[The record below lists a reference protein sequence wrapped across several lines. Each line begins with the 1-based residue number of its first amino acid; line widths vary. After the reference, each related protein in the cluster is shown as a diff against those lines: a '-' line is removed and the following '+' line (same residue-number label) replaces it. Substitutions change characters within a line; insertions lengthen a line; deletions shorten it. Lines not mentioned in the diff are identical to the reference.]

1 MYLKGETAQKGE
13 RVAKE
18 METTKKYIKFKKYKL
33 WAVAAVVVA
42 TIVIYGTWLITGFI
56 MDRVDQKE
64 TKQDEPRFSA
74 DGYYKIY
81 DAQDYADFWIYAR
94 KEKDYAKGRL
104 CSDIYLND
112 TSDLDS
118 WHRVPPA
125 NTISGIKNFEGIFDG
140 NGYTI
145 YGLYS
150 EKGYGITDSNMGT
163 IENVTM
169 KDSLI
174 VGKNSSGGIC
184 SVNYG
189 IISNCGFQGE
199 VEIAKR
205 GDNKTNSV
213 AGICIENEGE
223 ISNCYNLTNLDDK
236 KREWSCFAIS
246 NGGEVN
252 CYMRENSG
260 WEASVDGQILALNDR
275 QCLAINDFLRN
286 RLYEY
291 YYPSDT
297 GLFKFE
303 KDVQKTPVN
312 VPMQEALRDEQVIA
326 LIWEMVHNK
335 EASFSDFSFEA
346 ESTENQD
353 GFILDIFFR
362 DDTVHMVKT
371 SRKDGD
377 ISSNELMWQA
387 GTEALDEEAV
397 DSFRHET
404 YRLYD
409 IGAKM
414 ENAERLML
422 YHTGQEAG
430 FFYAKG
436 EILYQVDIWETGGS
450 TELID
455 DTAQNMKRLSQ
466 IQSYAMEAGNVKATE
481 FLQKEPDSMW
491 ETAFWGM
498 VGKKLMDNG
507 IDWEEYE
514 IRKLI
519 YDSLKEPEDF
529 HTQEEIGRLT
539 ELTIRMSKLENTE
552 SLQDLE
558 YLTGLKSLTIYG
570 RGYGDVSVIYAMSNL
585 EAESF
590 PNLTELNMIEC
601 GLTDISFVKELPRLT
616 DISFYDNDIWNI
628 SPLTACKDLKVLSL
642 AYNEITDI
650 TPLSQLQSLEMLGL
664 QYNEITDVDV
674 LCKLKNLTGV
684 NLTGNQI
691 NDLSPLRELYKL
703 TALGV
708 ADNNITDISPL
719 SELTNLYNLSL
730 DANQIR
736 DISPLSD
743 MKEMEWLGL
752 SWNLIEDFTPIQG
765 MEKLFFLSVTDNPSQ
780 DIGDLVLTPDL
791 SIGTWYTD
799 RSQEMEELGL
809 LLNSVFPR
817 QTIEI
822 QDFSKGDI
830 NGDGISD
837 VAITGYSGE
846 VRGEDGSISQWGE
859 RHVYLFLG
867 TVQGTYTYRD
877 RVDVM
882 GPDEGGIYGDPYEG
896 IAIAGGRLV
905 VKCYGGSNF
914 RWGYTDIYEWEA
926 GGLTPIYELTL
937 NNWVGGT
944 GGYDWYVT
952 DVQAGTE
959 QVYAIAGTLEGNME
973 RVLLSDSI
981 FAQERDRRQSAV
993 DQEVMRLKERLGND
1007 VIVPEISPYFYEP
1020 DIGDSYYDYEIH
1032 DKLYATVRTPD
1043 WVLDKAAA
1051 KYLPGAVKLELP
1063 IYVSKKIKNNYDLLA
1078 GVELPDGFYL
1088 GEVSGTP
1095 SLLSYERCEMTEEGT
1110 YVHVLI
1116 YRECKEHD
1124 NDSWHWWDIK
1134 ETLYFYED
1142 TDDFTGQE

>member
-1 MYLKGETAQKGE
+1 
-13 RVAKE
+13 
-18 METTKKYIKFKKYKL
+18 MEKRNGKKTEL
-33 WAVAAVVVA
+33 WAVVAVVMV
-42 TIVIYGTWLITGFI
+42 TTLIYGTWLITGFI

-64 TKQDEPRFSA
+64 TKQDEPRFSD

-81 DAQDYADFWIYAR
+81 GAQDYADFWIYAR

-104 CSDIYLND
+104 YSDIYLND
-112 TSDLDS
+112 TSDLDN
-118 WHRVPPA
+118 WLKVPPA
-125 NTISGIKNFEGIFDG
+125 NAIAGIKSFEGIFDG

-150 EKGYGITDSNMGT
+150 EKGYGLTDSNRGK

-174 VGKNSSGGIC
+174 VGQNSSGGIC
-184 SVNYG
+184 FVNYG
-189 IISNCGFQGE
+189 VISNCGFHGE
-199 VEIAKR
+199 VEIAK
-205 GDNKTNSV
+205 GGTGKTSGV
-213 AGICIENEGE
+213 AGICIENKGE
-223 ISNCYNLTNLDDK
+223 ILSCYNLTNLEDK
-236 KREWSCFAIS
+236 KRKWSCFAIS

-260 WEASVDGQILALNDR
+260 WEASADGQVLALNDR
-275 QCLAINDFLRN
+275 QCLAIDEFMKNG
-286 RLYEY
+286 LYEY
-291 YYPSDT
+291 YYSHDA
-297 GLFKFE
+297 GLFAFE
-303 KDVQKTPVN
+303 KADTEVPEN
-312 VPMQEALRDEQVIA
+312 VPLQEALRDEKVTS
-326 LIWEMVHNK
+326 LIWEMIHNQ
-335 EASFSDFSFEA
+335 EASFSDFTFEA
-346 ESTENQD
+346 EEAEEQD
-353 GFILDIFFR
+353 GFALNLFFR
-362 DDTVHMVKT
+362 EDEVRIVKT
-371 SRKDGD
+371 FKEDRN
-377 ISSNELMWQA
+377 INSNEELWLA
-387 GTEALDEEAV
+387 AAELLDEESI
-397 DSFRHET
+397 DSFEHAT

-409 IGAKM
+409 RRDKI
-414 ENAERLML
+414 ENEERLML
-422 YHTGQEAG
+422 YCTKQEAG
-430 FFYAKG
+430 FFYAEG
-436 EILYQVDIWETGGS
+436 NTLYQMVS
-450 TELID
+450 PKTEEGKELFE
-455 DTAQNMKRLSQ
+455 DTAQKLIQLSEMK
-466 IQSYAMEAGNVKATE
+466 SYDVDRKGISSA
-481 FLQKEPDSMW
+481 DSLW
-491 ETAFWGM
+491 ETASFYAAGT
-498 VGKKLMDNG
+498 KRMDNG

-514 IRKLI
+514 IRELI
-519 YDSLKEPEDF
+519 YDSLEEPEDF

-539 ELTIRMSKLENTE
+539 ELTIRMSKLENIE

-616 DISFYDNDIWNI
+616 DISFYNNDIWDI
-628 SPLTACKDLKVLSL
+628 SPLTDCKELKVLSL

-650 TPLSQLQSLEMLGL
+650 TPLSQLESLERLGL
-664 QYNEITDVDV
+664 QYNEITDIDA
-674 LCKLKNLTGV
+674 LCKLSNLTGV

-691 NDLSPLRELYKL
+691 SDLSPLKELYNL
-703 TALGV
+703 TDLGV
-708 ADNNITDISPL
+708 ADNKITDISPL
-719 SELTNLYNLSL
+719 SELTRLYNLSL
-730 DANQIR
+730 DANRIQ

-743 MKEMEWLGL
+743 MDEMEWLGL

-799 RSQEMEELGL
+799 RGQEMEELGL
-809 LLNSVFPR
+809 LLNSAFPGP
-817 QTIEI
+817 TIEI
-822 QDFSKGDI
+822 EDFSKGDI

-846 VRGEDGSISQWGE
+846 VRDEDGSISQWGE

-867 TVQGTYTYRD
+867 TAQGTYTYRD

-896 IAIAGGRLV
+896 IAITGGRLV

-926 GGLTPIYELTL
+926 GGLVQIYNLTL

-944 GGYDWYVT
+944 DGYDWYVT
-952 DVQAGTE
+952 DVKAGTE
-959 QVYAIAGTLEGNME
+959 QMYAIVGTLEGNME
-973 RVLLSDSI
+973 KLLLSDSA
-981 FAQERDRRQSAV
+981 FLEERNRRQSAI
-993 DQEVMRLKERLGND
+993 DQEVMKLKERLRD
-1007 VIVPEISPYFYEP
+1007 DAVVPEISSYFYEP
-1020 DIGDSYYDYEIH
+1020 DIGGSYYEYEIH
-1032 DKLYATVRTPD
+1032 DKLYSTARTTD
-1043 WVLDKAAA
+1043 WVLDEAAA

-1063 IYVSKKIKNNYDLLA
+1063 IYTSEEIKKHYDLLA

-1095 SLLSYERCEMTEEGT
+1095 GLISYERCEITEEGT

-1116 YRECKEHD
+1116 FREYKGKD
-1124 NDSWHWWDIK
+1124 NDSWYWWDEK
-1134 ETLYFYED
+1134 ETLYYHED
-1142 TDDFTGQE
+1142 TDSFE